1 MRPGTGAA
9 APRWVLMAAD
19 PPGTDP
25 SDQDPRERDLR
36 RRAGEG
42 GAMSPWL
49 IVGGIALLGLA
60 AYVVFA
66 LL

>member
-1 MRPGTGAA
+1 MRRSGA
-9 APRWVLMAAD
+9 
-19 PPGTDP
+19 
-25 SDQDPRERDLR
+25 
-36 RRAGEG
+36 G

-49 IVGGIALLGLA
+49 IIGGIALLGVG

>member
-49 IVGGIALLGLA
+49 IIGCIILLGLGV
-60 AYVVFA
+60 YVASA